1 MKLKEAEEQNEKGR
15 QDVCY
20 FHQDFFA
27 MVFFFLIKA
36 RISPDLLT
44 CTSPRNRAV
53 KEETS
58 VTSMQVA
65 PGSKGLQDL
74 SVSQLN
80 PLRSHRAQ
88 GPLGSSDGLKG
99 KNSQPL
105 SLESFQSKA
114 GMGILDK

>member
-1 MKLKEAEEQNEKGR
+1 MKKAGKM
-15 QDVCY
+15 
-20 FHQDFFA
+20 FA
-27 MVFFFLIKA
+27 IFTKISLQWYFFFLIKA

-99 KNSQPL
+99 K
-105 SLESFQSKA
+105 K
-114 GMGILDK
+114 